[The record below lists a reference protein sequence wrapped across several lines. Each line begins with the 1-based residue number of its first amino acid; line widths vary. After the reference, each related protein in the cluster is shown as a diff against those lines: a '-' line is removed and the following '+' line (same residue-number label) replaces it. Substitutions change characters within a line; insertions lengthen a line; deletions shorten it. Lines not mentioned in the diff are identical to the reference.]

1 MALTID
7 SQESAGDGHRAN
19 GTTPLTWSFTN
30 TARNLLL
37 VGVIATSARAC
48 RTYVALASSAGRS
61 RPGEPFQ
68 QLRRLLLLLE
78 HPSPRAGRA
87 RSGGHIARLQDHE
100 AHCEGPGKPGD
111 RKRVSGERE
120 HHHSRK
126 RYRDPCPPQDAEL
139 IDAPRAGH
147 VARGDSPA
155 ASRPQLAAQILKLER
170 AERRVEQLASERD
183 QLVFEICA
191 AGARIADVAD
201 VLGTSRTTVY
211 AMLERAQEREP

>member
-7 SQESAGDGHRAN
+7 SQESAGAGHRAN

-68 QLRRLLLLLE
+68 QLRRLLVLFE

-100 AHCEGPGKPGD
+100 AHCEGPGKPGG
-111 RKRVSGERE
+111 RNRVSSERE

-139 IDAPRAGH
+139 IDAPRAGQ
-147 VARGDSPA
+147 VADARARQRGGRGSPRRSSSWSGRNAGSNSSPVREIRLILEICEA
-155 ASRPQLAAQILKLER
+155 AAP
-170 AERRVEQLASERD
+170 ERRHRRR
-183 QLVFEICA
+183 
-191 AGARIADVAD
+191 ARHVPNNAVRAD
-201 VLGTSRTTVY
+201 
-211 AMLERAQEREP
+211 